1 MNINGIKMNKLFLI
15 TGGNIGDR
23 KGNLEAAAA
32 LIQKQIGKIIR
43 LSAMYETEAWGITNQ
58 PAFYNQILEIDTLLS
73 AREVLHLILKIEEEM
88 GRKRT
93 IKNAARIIDIDIL
106 FFNNE
111 IINEHNL
118 IIPHPEIANRRFVLL
133 PLLELDPTKLHPSL
147 HKTVQELLAETKDKL
162 NAIPVQ
168 TAATSD
174 QSTSK

>member
-23 KGNLEAAAA
+23 KKNLETAAA
-32 LIQKQIGKIIR
+32 LIQKRIGKIIR

-58 PAFYNQILEIDTLLS
+58 PAFYNQVLEVDTLLS

-118 IIPHPEIANRRFVLL
+118 IIPHSEIANRKFVLL
-133 PLLELDPTKLHPSL
+133 PLLELDPAKFHPSL
-147 HKTVQELLAETKDKL
+147 HKTIQQLLSETKDKL
-162 NAIPVQ
+162 KVIPVE

-174 QSTSK
+174 Q